1 MRDATPMLP
10 VMPRRFAPVL
20 AAILI
25 VATGLAFR
33 GALLKHF
40 VPTGG
45 DAPRYLRV
53 ASDLAATGHYTD
65 GFGDPDRAKRPPGMY
80 VAPLYP
86 AFVAAMIPFSPGLA
100 ATATCLAEDHTPC
113 PETLGP
119 LIPLQLLIA
128 AINLLLLW
136 RLAATATESETV
148 GWIALILAAFGCY
161 EFAAAALSAVTENL
175 SLCLFAASQLAL
187 VAAARRKDCRIALL
201 AGLFLG
207 LAALTRPAFA
217 YAAYAILAASL
228 VGWAIPAFRAR
239 FRDPIR
245 LGVVMAIGAG
255 LAIVPWMVRNA
266 IELGVFNVTI
276 GYGGNILAQRVAYD
290 AMSWHE
296 YLAGWFFYLPD
307 FGTSLARAL
316 FSPDWYARLGWDP
329 GSYYDYGVNTLS
341 AHTIAAAGGAQYQIG
356 YLVRHYILPDLPKF
370 TAVSLLLA
378 WRGLWIG
385 KYFGFVTFPLFV
397 AALVAPPL
405 RRRAGRLLL
414 LSLPALFML
423 AFQAAVSVSMNRY
436 NIDLSASFAIGAA
449 VCFAALYER
458 ITGRAGALAKAAA
471 IPHI

>member
-1 MRDATPMLP
+1 MRAAAPILP
-10 VMPRRFAPVL
+10 VAPRRFAPVL

-25 VATGLAFR
+25 VAAGLAFR
-33 GALLKHF
+33 GTLMKHF
-40 VPTGG
+40 VSAGG

-53 ASDLAATGHYTD
+53 ASDLAATGRYTD
-65 GFGDPDRAKRPPGMY
+65 GIGDPDRAKRPPGMF

-86 AFVAAMIPFSPGLA
+86 AFVAAVIPFSPTLA
-100 ATATCLAEDHTPC
+100 RTAACLADGKSSC
-113 PETLGP
+113 PDALGP
-119 LIPLQLLIA
+119 LIPLQFVIA

-136 RLAATATESETV
+136 RLAAAATESETI
-148 GWIALILAAFGCY
+148 GWIALVLAAFGCY
-161 EFAAAALSAVTENL
+161 EFAAAALNAVTENL
-175 SLCLFAASQLAL
+175 SLCLFTASQLAL
-187 VAAARRKDCRIALL
+187 VAAARRNDGRLGLL

-217 YAAYAILAASL
+217 YAAYAIVTASL
-228 VGWAIPAFRAR
+228 IGWAIPACRAR
-239 FRDPIR
+239 FRATIR
-245 LGVVMAIGAG
+245 VGIAMAIGAG

-266 IELGVFNVTI
+266 VEIGVFNVTM
-276 GYGGNILAQRVAYD
+276 GYGGEILAQRVAYD

-316 FSPDWYARLGWDP
+316 FPPDWYARLGWDP
-329 GSYYDYGVNTLS
+329 GSYYDYGINTLS
-341 AHTIAAAGGAQYQIG
+341 AHTAAAAGGVQHQIA
-356 YLVRHYILPDLPKF
+356 YLVRHYILADLPKF

-397 AALVAPPL
+397 AALAAPRL
-405 RRRAGRLLL
+405 RRRAGRLLF

-458 ITGRAGALAKAAA
+458 ATGRTGALAKAAA
-471 IPHI
+471 DPHI